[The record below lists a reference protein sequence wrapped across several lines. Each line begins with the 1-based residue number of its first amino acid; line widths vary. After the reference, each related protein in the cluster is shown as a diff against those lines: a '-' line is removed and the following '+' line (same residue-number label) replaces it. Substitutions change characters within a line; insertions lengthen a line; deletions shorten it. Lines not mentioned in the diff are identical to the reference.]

1 MELDKVKERIYSID
15 FLRGVVMIIMLLDHT
30 RDFVHHNALLTD
42 PTDMSSTTV
51 PLFFTRWITH
61 YCAPIFV
68 FLSGVSIYLQKM
80 YGKSNGELARF
91 LVTRGLWLIVLEF
104 TVIRTLIV
112 FNLDY
117 SLVGFAQVIWV
128 IGVSMIVMAALIYL
142 PLRIVGLFGVAMILL
157 HNLLDVYRILP
168 GEAFNPDASLGQMV
182 WMVLHQ
188 QGLVSLFGG
197 PVIVVLYPLVPWIGV
212 MAAGYALGAIYQWDG
227 ERRKKFLLA
236 VGIAATV
243 LFVVVRATNFY
254 GDPSPWM
261 NSAEFAAAQAANP
274 RPGPAPA
281 EPGRL
286 LTEPAF
292 SVLSF
297 LNTTKYPP
305 SLLFLLMTLGPGLI
319 VLGLTDRISGEGIL
333 QWIAIIFGRVPLFF
347 YVLQWLSAHFF
358 GIAFSLLA
366 GKDIGYFFQGPGP
379 GTQLPPDNGFSLP
392 VVYLAWIG
400 GLIILF
406 PLCYWYGEYKRK
418 SKHWLLSYL

>member
-1 MELDKVKERIYSID
+1 M
-15 FLRGVVMIIMLLDHT
+15 MIMLLDHT
-30 RDFVHHNALLTD
+30 RDFVYHNALIGD
-42 PTDMSSTTV
+42 PTNMSNTTV

-104 TVIRTLIV
+104 TVIRTLIT

-117 SLVGFAQVIWV
+117 SLLGFAQVIWV
-128 IGVSMIVMAALIYL
+128 IGVSMIVMAGLIYV
-142 PLRIVGLFGVAMILL
+142 PLRIVGAIGILMILL
-157 HNLLDVYRILP
+157 HNLLDVYRLPP
-168 GEAFNPDASLGQMV
+168 GEAFGGPATVGQGV
-182 WMVLHQ
+182 WIVLHQ
-188 QGLVSLFGG
+188 QGIVPFFGG
-197 PVIVVLYPLVPWIGV
+197 SVIVILYPLIPWVGV
-212 MAAGYALGAIYQWDG
+212 MAAGYALGAIYQWDA
-227 ERRKKFLLA
+227 ERRRKLLLT

-243 LFVVVRATNFY
+243 LFVTVRFTNYY

-261 NSAEFAAAQAANP
+261 NNAEFAARQAANP
-274 RPGPAPA
+274 PPGPPA
-281 EPGRL
+281 DEGARPL
-286 LTEPAF
+286 SEPAF
-292 SVLSF
+292 SFVSF

-305 SLLFLLMTLGPGLI
+305 SLLFLLMTLGPALI
-319 VLGLTDRISGEGIL
+319 VLGLTDRISGKPIW
-333 QWIAIIFGRVPLFF
+333 QWIAIVFGRVPLFF
-347 YVLQWLSAHFF
+347 YILQWLSAHFF
-358 GIAFSLLA
+358 GIGLSLLA

-392 VVYLAWIG
+392 VVYFAWIA

-418 SKHWLLSYL
+418 NKHWLLSYL